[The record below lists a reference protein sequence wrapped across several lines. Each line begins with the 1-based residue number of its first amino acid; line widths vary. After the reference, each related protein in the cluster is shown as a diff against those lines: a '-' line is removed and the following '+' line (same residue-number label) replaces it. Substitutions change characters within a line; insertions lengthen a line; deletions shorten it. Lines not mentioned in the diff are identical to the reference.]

1 MSKKRKQSSVEKVN
15 IMPVYIL
22 CVLTIIALVVMILV
36 LVTARN
42 PRMGDFVPPA
52 FESMAVQGI
61 PDVPDEL
68 DYSSPYQD
76 GMAYR
81 FSVCGYMTMDSNK
94 AVVYFTNAAEND
106 VYLKLRVLDVNGKTL
121 GETGLLKPGEYVKD
135 VELNVIPSAGTGIIL
150 KIMSYEPDTYMS
162 AGSVTLKTTIGE

>member
-1 MSKKRKQSSVEKVN
+1 MENKKKVKSVAA
-15 IMPVYIL
+15 VYIL
-22 CVLTIIALVVMILV
+22 LIIAVLSVITMIIALSLSEKDEKGEFI
-36 LVTARN
+36 
-42 PRMGDFVPPA
+42 PPEFDA
-52 FESMAVQGI
+52 AAVKGI
-61 PDVPDEL
+61 PDVPENL
-68 DYSSPYQD
+68 GYSSPYQD

-106 VYLKLRVLDVNGKTL
+106 VYLKLRLLDVNGKTL